1 MFEAVRKNQ
10 RISQVILAIII
21 VPFAFFGMDAF
32 FDGSGG
38 PGEVATVGDA
48 QISAREFEQALRDQ
62 QERVRQARGGEY
74 DRALF
79 ESEAFRRSVLDGII
93 DQRVLAVHAVENRMR
108 VPRQQLQEVITG
120 VSAFQESGKFSLE
133 RYEQMLR
140 AQGMTPAIFEAQLA
154 RDLEAR
160 QISDAVVE
168 SAFVGD
174 LPARRLLQAQ
184 LEEREVRELQFK
196 AEPLKKDVQLEEN
209 AAREYYDANLA
220 RFERAPRLRAEY
232 LVFDAESL
240 RKKVTVT
247 DQEIED
253 FYKKSGDRFGQP
265 EERKARHILIE
276 VGADAADDVVAQ
288 AQVKA
293 EAILAEVRA
302 APERFEALAKKE
314 SQDPGSAPAGGD
326 LGYFGPG
333 AMVKPF
339 EDAVYGLTVGQISDL
354 VRTDFGFHIIEL
366 TAIKEASIKPLE
378 EVRQEIIDEL
388 SKQEA
393 SRQFAMQAER
403 FANTVYEQPDSLQP
417 AAEMLG
423 LEVQKTDWI
432 SRQGGQLG
440 GYSNDKLLDALF
452 SEQVRSNGENVE
464 AVEVERGVMVS
475 ARVVEYEGA
484 QTLPFEDVRVAIEN
498 QLQTEAA
505 ALRAKEQGEAALA
518 ALSGG
523 QKATGEW
530 SEARTLQRG
539 KPTLSPDAMKAVFEV
554 SSKNLPGYAGV
565 MMPDGNYFVF
575 EVVSVKPAELAEDD
589 PRVAAIG
596 EQYTRWMAEREF
608 RAYIQSL
615 RDRYKVEIN
624 AAAVRGAIAQ

>member
-32 FDGSGG
+32 FDGSQGR
-38 PGEVATVGDA
+38 GEIATVGDSP
-48 QISAREFEQALRDQ
+48 ISIREFEQALHDR
-62 QERVRQARGGEY
+62 QERIRQARGGEY

-79 ESEAFRRSVLDGII
+79 ESEAFRRSVLDGVIN
-93 DQRVLAVHAVENRMR
+93 QRVLAVHAVKSRMT
-108 VPRQQLQEVITG
+108 VPPQKLQEVISG
-120 VSAFQESGKFSLE
+120 IPAFQDGDRFSLE

-140 AQGMTPAIFEAQLA
+140 AQGMTPAMFEAQLA
-154 RDLEAR
+154 QDLEAR

-174 LPARRLLQAQ
+174 LAAKRLLQAQ
-184 LEEREVRELQFK
+184 LEEREIRELQFK
-196 AEPLKKDVQLEEN
+196 LEPLKKEVQLDEN
-209 AAREYYDANLA
+209 AAHDYYDANLT

-232 LVFDAESL
+232 LVFDTEAL
-240 RKKVTVT
+240 RKKVNVT

-253 FYKKSGDRFGQP
+253 FYKKSGDSFGQP

-276 VGADAADDVVAQ
+276 VAADAPDDVVAQ

-293 EAILAEVRA
+293 EAILAELRA
-302 APERFEALAKKE
+302 APERFEELAKKE

-339 EDAVYGLTVGQISDL
+339 EDAAYALAVGQISDL

-366 TAIKEASIKPLE
+366 TAIKEASIKPLD
-378 EVRQEIIDEL
+378 EVRQDIINEL

-393 SRQFAMQAER
+393 SRQFAMQAEK

-417 AAEMLG
+417 TAELLG
-423 LEVQKTDWI
+423 LEIQKTDWI

-452 SEQVRSNGENVE
+452 SEQVRANGENVE

-475 ARVVEYEGA
+475 ARVVEYEAA
-484 QTLPFEDVRVAIEN
+484 QTLPFEDVHTNIED
-498 QLQTEAA
+498 QLRTEAA

-518 ALSGG
+518 ALLSG
-523 QKATGEW
+523 QKASGEW
-530 SEARTLQRG
+530 SEVRTEQRG
-539 KPTLSPDAMKAVFEV
+539 KPAMSPDAMKAVFGV
-554 SSKNLPGYAGV
+554 SSKALPGYVGV
-565 MMPDGNYFVF
+565 VMPGGNYSVF
-575 EVVSVKPAELAEDD
+575 EVVTVKPAELTDDD
-589 PRVAAIG
+589 PRVAAVG
-596 EQYTRWMAEREF
+596 EEYTRWMAEREF
-608 RAYIQSL
+608 RAYVQSL

-624 AAAVRGAIAQ
+624 AAAVRSGAAQ